1 MNSVCKQIQ
10 EGETR
15 RNKNKQLHTVVTVHI
30 NILRINLDFRFL
42 YHPQV
47 NCFLGGRKKCL
58 LIQSF
63 RQSAR

>member
-30 NILRINLDFRFL
+30 NILRINLDFGFL

-47 NCFLGGRKKCL
+47 NCFFGRKKKCL

-63 RQSAR
+63 RQSDR